1 MVAVVTM
8 DNDITEY
15 KESSKTLKNL
25 EVMSLEA
32 LNEYIA
38 TLEEEIRRVQAI
50 IAEKELARSVAEKA
64 FKT

>member
-1 MVAVVTM
+1 MVVAM

-32 LNEYIA
+32 LNEYIE
-38 TLEEEIRRVQAI
+38 TLEEEIRRAHAV

>member
-1 MVAVVTM
+1 M

-15 KESSKTLKNL
+15 KESSKTPKNL

-32 LNEYIA
+32 LNEYIE
-38 TLEEEIRRVQAI
+38 TLEEEIRRVQAV